1 MIRFAEWYGAKRD
14 NAGRVVPNEGLRMS
28 SREVA
33 KGILKRETSM
43 RERMGV
49 TVQPGP
55 ADPAIY
61 ASTDGPSIADNMASE
76 GVRWG
81 RADNSRVT
89 GWQQMRERI
98 WAEGE
103 APMLYAFNTC
113 TELIRT
119 LPAAPRDEHVPD
131 DIDTEFEDHAID
143 ECRYAIMF
151 KKREVF
157 FGSSHG

>member
-1 MIRFAEWYGAKRD
+1 
-14 NAGRVVPNEGLRMS
+14 MS

-33 KGILKRETSM
+33 KGIVKREKAM
-43 RERMGV
+43 REHMGI
-49 TVQPGP
+49 TIRPGP

-76 GVRWG
+76 DVRWV
-81 RADNSRVT
+81 RADNSRIT

-103 APMLYAFNTC
+103 APLLYVFNTC

-119 LPAAPRDEHVPD
+119 LPAAPRDEHIPD
-131 DIDTEFEDHAID
+131 DIDTEFEDHALD
-143 ECRYAIMF
+143 ETRYATMF
-151 KKREVF
+151 KKREIF

>member
-1 MIRFAEWYGAKRD
+1 
-14 NAGRVVPNEGLRMS
+14 
-28 SREVA
+28 
-33 KGILKRETSM
+33 M
-43 RERMGV
+43 REHMGI
-49 TVQPGP
+49 TIHPGP

-76 GVRWG
+76 DVRWV
-81 RADNSRVT
+81 RADNSRIT

-103 APMLYAFNTC
+103 APLLYVFNTC

-119 LPAAPRDEHVPD
+119 LPAAPRDEHIPD
-131 DIDTEFEDHAID
+131 DIDTEFEDHALD
-143 ECRYAIMF
+143 ETRYATMF
-151 KKREVF
+151 KKREIF

>member
-1 MIRFAEWYGAKRD
+1 
-14 NAGRVVPNEGLRMS
+14 MS

-33 KGILKRETSM
+33 KGIVKREKAM
-43 RERMGV
+43 REHMGI
-49 TVQPGP
+49 TIHPGP

-76 GVRWG
+76 DVRWV
-81 RADNSRVT
+81 RADNSRIT

-103 APMLYAFNTC
+103 APLLYVFNTC

-119 LPAAPRDEHVPD
+119 LPAAPRDEHIAD
-131 DIDTEFEDHAID
+131 DIDTEFEDHALD
-143 ECRYAIMF
+143 ETRYATMF
-151 KKREVF
+151 KKREIF